1 MDKPHS
7 STVDDHMAAVEAGK
21 HAKPPAP
28 KKAAAPEPEK
38 DDSKKDDPK
47 SKK

>member
-28 KKAAAPEPEK
+28 KKAIAPETKK
-38 DDSKKDDPK
+38 DDAKDDPK